1 MADSGSD
8 NPILDMGLLGMM
20 QPNPYINPAYAGK
33 PLKLPGFY
41 TGQSGGNMPPTD
53 AYGKPIQ
60 SFVDANA
67 AKQAAY
73 QTQLASFNPNQTPPP
88 GTTTLNSTGLP
99 QAQQS
104 ALGQWGP
111 AISELTANYQ
121 ASPAGQAMANNPNAP
136 LIDYIQSQDQ
146 NIQAYPQG
154 GSSGF
159 GSGNSGPL
167 SAAQRDQM
175 TNNALTIQRLQ
186 AQGGA
191 PQQAPTPPSPPDT
204 RQDYLDALS
213 NPGPPMKVGAAVPAS
228 QPLGVPSVMNA
239 FMAAH
244 PSGGTKGA
252 GGYDNSGFFN
262 TLSNLRSA

>member
-1 MADSGSD
+1 MADCGSD

-41 TGQSGGNMPPTD
+41 TGQAGGNMPPTD

-73 QTQLASFNPNQTPPP
+73 QTQLASFNANQTPPP
-88 GTTTLNSTGLP
+88 GTTTLNTPPNVYG
-99 QAQQS
+99 
-104 ALGQWGP
+104 
-111 AISELTANYQ
+111 TANPDLSKGIYS
-121 ASPAGQAMANNPNAP
+121 AAPAGGYNLPMGQPIPLAQFAGGTGGGNQNQKDAAGLAALMGLNPQNLNGMGAVYGTPAAAP
-136 LIDYIQSQDQ
+136 
-146 NIQAYPQG
+146 
-154 GSSGF
+154 
-159 GSGNSGPL
+159 
-167 SAAQRDQM
+167 
-175 TNNALTIQRLQ
+175 
-186 AQGGA
+186 A
-191 PQQAPTPPSPPDT
+191 PAPPPSPPDT

-244 PSGGTKGA
+244 PSGGAKGA